1 MVVNKLDPT
10 LLQSNTCKKMNKV
23 IKSLMTIINKK
34 DENIV
39 RNTDNTREYTEQ
51 EEETMRE
58 ARLIIKSSRT
68 ANAKMFGGAIARR
81 RREEEA
87 RRRGYDRY
95 GRPVS
100 RG

>member
-1 MVVNKLDPT
+1 MVISKLDPT
-10 LLQSNTCKKMNKV
+10 ILQSNTCKKMNKV
-23 IKSLMTIINKK
+23 IKSLMTVINKRTYNK
-34 DENIV
+34 M
-39 RNTDNTREYTEQ
+39 TTEQ

-68 ANAKMFGGAIARR
+68 ANAKIFGGAVAKR

-87 RRRGYDRY
+87 RKKGYNRY